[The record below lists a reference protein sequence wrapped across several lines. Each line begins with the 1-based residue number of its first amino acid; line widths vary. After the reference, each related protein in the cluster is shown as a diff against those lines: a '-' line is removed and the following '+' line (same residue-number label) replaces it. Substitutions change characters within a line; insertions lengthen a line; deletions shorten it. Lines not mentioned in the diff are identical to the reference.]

1 MNTKGR
7 NVTCKTVAKSV
18 GRFVS
23 GLSLPTSLLNVFFS
37 RKRRSTENI
46 INRNST
52 LNYVY
57 ENAEIIMKK

>member
-23 GLSLPTSLLNVFFS
+23 GFTSLINVFFS

-57 ENAEIIMKK
+57 ENAEIIMKI

>member
-23 GLSLPTSLLNVFFS
+23 GLSLQA
-37 RKRRSTENI
+37 
-46 INRNST
+46 
-52 LNYVY
+52 Y
-57 ENAEIIMKK
+57 